1 MRPVTILTEY
11 SLEGLMLKLKL
22 QYFDHLICTDDS
34 LEKSLMLG
42 KMNGGRK
49 TPGAGEGQG
58 GLACCSPWS
67 HKVSD
72 TTGCLNNN
80 HHHTNNQDRQ
90 KYYKKWKIQ
99 TNISCNAKI
108 LNKILENKTKNVE
121 KNLYHNQAGFLP
133 AMQGMFNIRNVNDN
147 VIYYACVMC

>member
-49 TPGAGEGQG
+49 RGHQRMRWLDSITKKQEFGQTPGAGEGQG

-80 HHHTNNQDRQ
+80 HHHTHNQDRQ
-90 KYYKKWKIQ
+90 KYYKK
-99 TNISCNAKI
+99 
-108 LNKILENKTKNVE
+108 
-121 KNLYHNQAGFLP
+121 
-133 AMQGMFNIRNVNDN
+133 
-147 VIYYACVMC
+147 